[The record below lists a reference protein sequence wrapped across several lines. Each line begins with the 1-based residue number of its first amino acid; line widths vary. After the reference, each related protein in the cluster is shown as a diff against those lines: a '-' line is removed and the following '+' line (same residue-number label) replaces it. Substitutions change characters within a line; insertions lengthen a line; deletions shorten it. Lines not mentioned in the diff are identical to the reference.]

1 MNRRALP
8 ILALASLL
16 LTGCMTGKRPY
27 FNDDPFPTGAPTG
40 DASIDAVLQKLD
52 AATTGPA
59 TAAYSVLT
67 KFGNTTNPATVVLDA
82 GDRSVTIGNVRYVE
96 TPIGAVTCATDNSVP
111 CIAGLDPTRVS
122 NIGVTID
129 FYAIEA
135 ATRLR
140 RDAQATL
147 APTIPHVET
156 IAEQAALC
164 VDVPLAGGVAVYCVL
179 DNGLVARMDDGD
191 VAVNLTVF
199 SPTADPGLL
208 QLPAV

>member
-1 MNRRALP
+1 MNRRVLP
-8 ILALASLL
+8 IVALVALL

-27 FNDDPFPTGAPTG
+27 FSDNPFPTGAPTG

-52 AATTGPA
+52 TATTGPA

-82 GDRSVTIGNVRYVE
+82 GSRSVNIGNVRYVE
-96 TPIGAVTCATDNSVP
+96 TPTGAVTCAADSSVP

-122 NIGVTID
+122 DIGVTID
-129 FYAIEA
+129 FYASEA

-140 RDAQATL
+140 RDAQSMI
-147 APTIPHVET
+147 APTTPHVET
-156 IAEQAALC
+156 IADQAALC
-164 VDVPLAGGVAVYCVL
+164 VDLPLAGGVAVYCVL
-179 DNGLVARMDDGD
+179 DSGLIARMDDGD
-191 VAVNLTVF
+191 VAVNLTLF
-199 SPTADPGLL
+199 SGTADPGVL